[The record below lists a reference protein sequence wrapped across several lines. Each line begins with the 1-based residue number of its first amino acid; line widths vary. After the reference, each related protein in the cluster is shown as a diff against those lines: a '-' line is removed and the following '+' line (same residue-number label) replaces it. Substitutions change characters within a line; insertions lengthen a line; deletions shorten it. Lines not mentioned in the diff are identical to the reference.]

1 MTGFLCLCR
10 AIEGSR
16 ENMEE
21 IREWAEDPM
30 YRDRLTGLY
39 NYDGFLRAAQGQLD
53 RGEGGAIAVLNI
65 RQFKYINEML
75 GREKGDELLKFV
87 AGAIVDG
94 PKSIRV
100 AGRAGS
106 DVFYLYIDG
115 TDGKQIVGE
124 MDGFLHALTRSSIGV
139 LGAFQMRAYC
149 GVIVSRPKG
158 EIPHYTLE
166 QMLTRMMY
174 ALAKAREYSENKTWL
189 FDAELHKEEQ
199 KEEDVILHMHA
210 ALRAKEFE
218 LYLQPKVDV
227 STGRLASAEALVRWH
242 RDGRM
247 LSPGLFIPIFD
258 KTGFSF
264 YLDRYMLQEVGRL
277 IRGWRERGIAPI
289 PVSVNQTKI
298 TFYNETYINYL
309 KWIKETYGIPDGGMI
324 LEILESM
331 AVDNLGEA
339 NRILDEARSLGYR
352 ISMDDFGSGYSSLN
366 VLAKLKLDELKI
378 DQTFLRNMG
387 PEGKERII
395 LQMIIDLSRRFGIS
409 TVVEGVETREQEA
422 MVRSMGCS
430 LGQGYLYSRPLPAKE
445 FTERFM

>member
-1 MTGFLCLCR
+1 M
-10 AIEGSR
+10 
-16 ENMEE
+16 
-21 IREWAEDPM
+21 
-30 YRDRLTGLY
+30 
-39 NYDGFLRAAQGQLD
+39 
-53 RGEGGAIAVLNI
+53 
-65 RQFKYINEML
+65 
-75 GREKGDELLKFV
+75 
-87 AGAIVDG
+87 
-94 PKSIRV
+94 
-100 AGRAGS
+100 
-106 DVFYLYIDG
+106 
-115 TDGKQIVGE
+115 
-124 MDGFLHALTRSSIGV
+124 
-139 LGAFQMRAYC
+139 
-149 GVIVSRPKG
+149 
-158 EIPHYTLE
+158 
-166 QMLTRMMY
+166 
-174 ALAKAREYSENKTWL
+174 
-189 FDAELHKEEQ
+189 
-199 KEEDVILHMHA
+199 ILHMHA

-227 STGRLASAEALVRWH
+227 STGRLANAEALVRWR
-242 RDGRM
+242 RDGRL
-247 LSPGLFIPIFD
+247 LSPGLFIPIFE

-264 YLDRYMLQEVGRL
+264 YLDRYMLQEVGKL

-339 NRILDEARSLGYR
+339 NRILDEARSLGCR

-409 TVVEGVETREQEA
+409 TVVEGVETREQES